1 METKVLVALDIP
13 ALGEQYDVMLPT
25 FVPVS
30 DIIHLLSNNVNDLSL
45 TEYVPS
51 GQEFL
56 CYKEKQLIFEMD
68 RTLESYGVQNGDHL
82 AMI

>member
-1 METKVLVALDIP
+1 MDTKVLVELDIP
-13 ALGEQYDVMLPT
+13 ALGEHYDVMLPT
-25 FVPVS
+25 IVPVA
-30 DIIHLLSNNVNDLSL
+30 DIIHLLSNNVNDLSI

-56 CYKEKQLIFEMD
+56 CYKEKQLIFKMD